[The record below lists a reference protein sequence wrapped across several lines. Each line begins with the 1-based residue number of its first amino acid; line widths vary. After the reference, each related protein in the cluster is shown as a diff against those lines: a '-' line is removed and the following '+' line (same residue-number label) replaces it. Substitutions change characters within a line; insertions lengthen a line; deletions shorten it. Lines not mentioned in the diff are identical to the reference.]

1 MGYKHNISSKNVW
14 DVFALFWNFVD
25 ISNSEGPA
33 QQNNWGWFGERS
45 VLQNRFSN
53 IQTHEHSAQG
63 PQNHPF
69 AKNTIFSGSDLVA
82 WLQAKLDIVDTQV
95 SIMFNMVNMIINMI
109 IIITMVNM
117 IIQKTYNFDEL
128 GGKLHWNLLEALPS
142 KYHLHICSHDS
153 NILEISRRRSILPAS
168 SPAMDTFSQLK
179 TTSSPSR
186 MTQPVS
192 TDFRLPWGNQIC
204 KHENNWQEWHANDF
218 D

>member
-1 MGYKHNISSKNVW
+1 MHVCNLIYNMCTNIIYRRKTSGTCLPCSGILWIFPIQKN
-14 DVFALFWNFVD
+14 
-25 ISNSEGPA
+25 

-45 VLQNRFSN
+45 VLQNRFNN
-53 IQTHEHSAQG
+53 IQTHEHSAHG

-69 AKNTIFSGSDLVA
+69 AKNTFFSGSDLVA

-95 SIMFNMVNMIINMI
+95 SIMFNMVNMINDHWSLK
-109 IIITMVNM
+109 
-117 IIQKTYNFDEL
+117 KTYNFDEL

-168 SPAMDTFSQLK
+168 SQATDTFSQLK

-204 KHENNWQEWHANDF
+204 KHEK
-218 D
+218 

>member
-1 MGYKHNISSKNVW
+1 MWCNRCATSLCLLMLSRRQLWKNKMLFTSVFLSPTFDNPSST
-14 DVFALFWNFVD
+14 
-25 ISNSEGPA
+25 
-33 QQNNWGWFGERS
+33 WF
-45 VLQNRFSN
+45 
-53 IQTHEHSAQG
+53 
-63 PQNHPF
+63 
-69 AKNTIFSGSDLVA
+69 
-82 WLQAKLDIVDTQV
+82 
-95 SIMFNMVNMIINMI
+95 MVNMIWYFQCGQIWSI
-109 IIITMVNM
+109 MVN
-117 IIQKTYNFDEL
+117 IVNNGQYDQYGQYDHSKNISFWWIGE
-128 GGKLHWNLLEALPS
+128 KLHWNLLEALPS

-168 SPAMDTFSQLK
+168 SQATDTFSRLK